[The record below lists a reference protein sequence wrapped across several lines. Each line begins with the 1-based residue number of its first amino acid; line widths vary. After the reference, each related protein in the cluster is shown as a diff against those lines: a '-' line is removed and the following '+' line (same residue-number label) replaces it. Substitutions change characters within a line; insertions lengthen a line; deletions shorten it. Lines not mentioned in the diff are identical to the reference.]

1 MSSRRTSCALVSG
14 VETWALPISSL
25 RVASISIRICRR
37 FVPHGIAATE
47 ALVTARESA
56 CMKAH
61 QTGTFADWLLT
72 VLKDCDDPG
81 SVGCGTL
88 TWHCAERELSY
99 WMVLRSTSM
108 NGMPANITTTIADR
122 KSVV

>member
-1 MSSRRTSCALVSG
+1 M
-14 VETWALPISSL
+14 
-25 RVASISIRICRR
+25 RVASISILICRR
-37 FVPHGIAATE
+37 SVPHGIAATE

-72 VLKDCDDPG
+72 VLKDCDHPV

-99 WMVLRSTSM
+99 WMVLRSTSL
-108 NGMPANITTTIADR
+108 NGMPANITTTMAKTTRFSMREAESTTLLLSSTSDETR
-122 KSVV
+122 VG